1 LEKIIRQNKDIETM
15 SDFLEALMV

>member
-1 LEKIIRQNKDIETM
+1 M